1 MTPTPER
8 RETDAMLALVK
19 SIDSRLAALDT
30 KLTDHIKTE
39 PQEWADLLEDMM
51 GKAFPNGDPE
61 GHREAHESQMAA
73 IRDRAAFWKTM
84 LIEVSKYGILGVL
97 GWLVFHAW
105 AAFVKGPQ

>member
-1 MTPTPER
+1 MDSQDR
-8 RETDAMLALVK
+8 RSTDAVMLALVQTIQHDITEMK
-19 SIDSRLAALDT
+19 ITL
-30 KLTDHIKTE
+30 KDHIETE

-61 GHREAHESQMAA
+61 GHREAHEAQMAA
-73 IRDRAAFWKTM
+73 VRDRAAFWKTM